1 MKEKIIIFDTTLRD
15 GEQAPGATLNK
26 KEKFLIAESLKD
38 LGVDVIEAGFP
49 VSSPDDFE
57 AVKFIAKNISS
68 SKLVICGLSRA
79 IKKDID
85 VCWEAIKYSKNPR
98 IHTFIATSD
107 VHMKY
112 KLNKTREEVLEM
124 TKEAVRYARKF
135 TDNVEFSAEDAVRSD
150 PEFLFKVVET
160 AIKAGATTINIP
172 DTVGYSVPQEFGNL
186 IKRIRENVP
195 NIDKATLSAHC
206 HNDLGLAV
214 ANSLA
219 AILNGARQ
227 VECTINGLGER
238 AGNAALEEIVM
249 TLRVRKDVFK
259 DVYTTIDTTKIYK
272 TSYLVRSLTG
282 VMVQP
287 NKAIVGDNA
296 FAHEAGIH
304 QDGILKHKLT
314 YEIMTPESVGVP
326 ESRLILGKHSGK
338 HAFCKRL
345 LELGYKLPKKVIDKL
360 FVKFKELADKK
371 KYIYDED
378 LISLIEEETHETG
391 LELFTLDYLHTISGS
406 KGVLPTAT
414 VRLKKEKQL
423 FQRAASGDGPV
434 DAVYNAIDEIT
445 GIKPRLLDYTVQ
457 AISMGKDAVGEASIK
472 VEYQNNIYIGRG
484 RSTDIIEA
492 STKAYL
498 DVINKIYLSRKLK
511 RTKIKEKL

>member
-57 AVKFIAKNISS
+57 AVRFIAKNISS
-68 SKLVICGLSRA
+68 SKVVICGLSRA
-79 IKKDID
+79 IKRDID
-85 VCWEAIKYSKNPR
+85 VCWEAVKYAKNPR

-107 VHMKY
+107 IHIKH

-124 TKEAVRYARKF
+124 AREAVKYARRF
-135 TDNVEFSAEDAVRSD
+135 TDNVEFSAEDAVRSE
-150 PEFLFKVVET
+150 PEFLFKVIEE

-172 DTVGYSVPQEFGNL
+172 DTVGYSIPQEFGNL
-186 IKRIRENVP
+186 IKSIRENVP
-195 NIDKATLSAHC
+195 NIDKVVLSVHC
-206 HNDLGLAV
+206 HNDLGLAA
-214 ANSLA
+214 ANSLS

-238 AGNAALEEIVM
+238 AGNAALEEVVM
-249 TLRVRKDVFK
+249 ALKVRKDIFK
-259 DVYTTIDTTKIYK
+259 DFYTVIDTTKIYK

-282 VMVQP
+282 IVVQP

-304 QDGILKHKLT
+304 QDGILKYKLT

-326 ESRLILGKHSGK
+326 ESKLILGKHSGK
-338 HAFCKRL
+338 HAFCRRL
-345 LELGYKLPKKVIDKL
+345 MDLGYRLPKKVIDRL

-371 KYIYDED
+371 KYVYDED
-378 LISLIEEETHETG
+378 LLSLVEEETHETS

-406 KGVLPTAT
+406 KDILPTAT
-414 VRLKKEKQL
+414 VRLRKKKQV

-445 GIKPRLLDYTVQ
+445 GIKPRLLDYVVQ
-457 AISMGKDAVGEASIK
+457 AVSMGKDAIGEASIK
-472 VEYQNNIYIGRG
+472 VEYQNSIYSGRG

-498 DVINKIYLSRKLK
+498 DAINKIYLSKKLK
-511 RTKIKEKL
+511 KERIKEKL